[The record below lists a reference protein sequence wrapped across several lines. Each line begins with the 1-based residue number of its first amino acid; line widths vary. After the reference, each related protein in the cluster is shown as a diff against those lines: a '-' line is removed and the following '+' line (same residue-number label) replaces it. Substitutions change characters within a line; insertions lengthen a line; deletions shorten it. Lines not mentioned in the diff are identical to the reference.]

1 MPWVYLEN
9 PKRSAMLCKS
19 AAMRRRRR
27 TPLGALAGWAL
38 GARRDHSFMDT
49 NSPAEAQLGCVW
61 AEPPGWWRRIPCH
74 RCHAFDD
81 AKPGFQE
88 CEPTILSAKRDARL
102 TEKLDLEAD
111 GKIYTSRRVLT
122 HPGLVKVQEPTG
134 HAIHPGRRRQALL
147 PGRQEEIGALQHVR
161 ELKEKGPPQ

>member
-1 MPWVYLEN
+1 MQGY
-9 PKRSAMLCKS
+9 KTYSR
-19 AAMRRRRR
+19 
-27 TPLGALAGWAL
+27 
-38 GARRDHSFMDT
+38 
-49 NSPAEAQLGCVW
+49 
-61 AEPPGWWRRIPCH
+61 
-74 RCHAFDD
+74 
-81 AKPGFQE
+81 GFSWHG
-88 CEPTILSAKRDARL
+88 LVFRL
-102 TEKLDLEAD
+102 TWASPYVPPLWLECQEKLDLEAD